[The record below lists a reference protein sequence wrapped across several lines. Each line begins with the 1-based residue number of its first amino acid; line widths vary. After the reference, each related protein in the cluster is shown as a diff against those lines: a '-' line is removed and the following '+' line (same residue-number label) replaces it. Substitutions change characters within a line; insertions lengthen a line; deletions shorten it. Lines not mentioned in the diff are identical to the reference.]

1 MMMHI
6 VDQALK
12 AALSKH
18 YGQAVTPQAL
28 HAVKRDLI
36 EILAGQG
43 ITLSPRQARFVRV
56 EWNTQDGS
64 VHLRF
69 PPELLSPTVH

>member
-1 MMMHI
+1 MMLHL

-12 AALSKH
+12 AALAKH
-18 YGQAVTPQAL
+18 YDQDATPQTL
-28 HAVKRDLI
+28 HAVKRDLLA
-36 EILAGQG
+36 ILAGQG